1 VYRLQ
6 GTDKNK
12 GQFKQEAHLNNS
24 KLRRATNA
32 SPDNKVRKK
41 AILLVKDLKQ
51 QQTVLEYY
59 IFKKEREKVT
69 FKKVSD

>member
-1 VYRLQ
+1 
-6 GTDKNK
+6 
-12 GQFKQEAHLNNS
+12 
-24 KLRRATNA
+24 
-32 SPDNKVRKK
+32 VRKK

-59 IFKKEREKVT
+59 IFKKEREKVN